1 MKKQCVVLLLLA
13 VVCIQ
18 MMSACRKVVGE
29 GPVVAE
35 TRNPGNFSGIR
46 MGISGNVYY
55 KQDNFY
61 KLEIKAQQNILDVI
75 ETPIINNEL
84 VIRFRDHAR
93 VRTHEDIV
101 INVTTPAMSSLTVSG
116 SGNINAIGTIT
127 SPDMWLSVSG
137 SGDIHVPALVTTYI
151 DAGISGSGSIT
162 VFGGSATS
170 EQLTISGSGA
180 IDLLNV
186 PVNTSSVKTSGSG
199 TSKVNVSQNLD
210 VNISGSGTV
219 FYKGNPSI
227 HSKITGSGALVHL

>member
-1 MKKQCVVLLLLA
+1 MKKQCIILLLLA

-29 GPVVAE
+29 GPVVTE

-46 MGISGNVYY
+46 MGICGNVYY
-55 KQDNFY
+55 TQGNFY

-75 ETPIINNEL
+75 ETPIINNDL
-84 VIRFRDHAR
+84 VIR
-93 VRTHEDIV
+93 VRSNRSIRTNEDIT
-101 INVTTPAMSSLTVSG
+101 INITTPAMSSLSLSG

-137 SGDIHVPALVTTYI
+137 SGDIHIPALVSSYI
-151 DAGISGSGSIT
+151 DAGISGSGSIV
-162 VFGGSATS
+162 VFGGSATN
-170 EQLTISGSGA
+170 EQLTISGSGS

-186 PVNTSSVKTSGSG
+186 PVTTSSVKTSGSG

-219 FYKGNPSI
+219 FYKGSPSI
-227 HSKITGSGALVHL
+227 HSKISGSGVLVHL